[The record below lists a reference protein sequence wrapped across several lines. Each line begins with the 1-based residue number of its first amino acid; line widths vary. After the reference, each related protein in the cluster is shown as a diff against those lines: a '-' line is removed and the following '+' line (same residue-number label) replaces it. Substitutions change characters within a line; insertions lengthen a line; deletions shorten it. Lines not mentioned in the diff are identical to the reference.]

1 MKKRVALAAAWLGEP
16 QVILLDEP
24 INGLDTISIYR
35 LEQAIADY
43 INQGGIVITSGH
55 KIGDKRSFPYLVKL
69 YVNILFT
76 LASLMH
82 LLTELAVPSV

>member
-43 INQGGIVITSGH
+43 INQDGIVITSGH
-55 KIGDKRSFPYLVKL
+55 KIGDKRSFPYSVKL
-69 YVNILFT
+69 YINILFT
-76 LASLMH
+76 LASLTH
-82 LLTELAVPSV
+82 LLTELAISSV

>member
-16 QVILLDEP
+16 RVILLDEP

-55 KIGDKRSFPYLVKL
+55 KIEDRRSCPYLVKL